1 MKPMSKLSPLSKFEH
16 TKLKIVESTDYS
28 RFKEQHVIPIVVQEF
43 SALASEFPLV
53 FINNAVTDVL
63 TPVAMMGIKNG
74 VNLYCQNNEWLSPVT
89 PIGFSNAPLSIVK
102 QSQDSTEVMVYI
114 DEESDLV
121 SHEIGNPL
129 FEDNGNK
136 TDYLVKKSQKL
147 VEIDQYSQQTAAIM
161 HFLASK
167 NLFCNRP
174 LKIKL
179 TNESQQYSINGI
191 NIIDEEVLNNLPI
204 QDFEEL
210 RTKGLLPLIYAHLN
224 SLHQMARL
232 TLKQNVFDEKNNK

>member
-1 MKPMSKLSPLSKFEH
+1 MSKLSPLSKFEH
-16 TKLKIVESTDYS
+16 KTLKVADSTDYS

-43 SALASEFPLV
+43 SSLSNEFPLV
-53 FINNAVTDVL
+53 FINNSVTDVL

-74 VNLYCQNNEWLSPVT
+74 VNLYCQDSEWLSPVT
-89 PIGFSNAPLSIVK
+89 PIGFANAPLSIVK
-102 QSQDSTEVMVYI
+102 QHKDSTEVMVYI
-114 DEESDLV
+114 DEESHLV
-121 SHEIGNPL
+121 SDESGNAL
-129 FEDNGNK
+129 FEADGNQ
-136 TDYLVKKSQKL
+136 TDYLVKRSQRL
-147 VEIDQYSQQTAAIM
+147 VEIDQFSQQTTAIM

-167 NLFCNRP
+167 NLFCSRP

-179 TNESQQYSINGI
+179 NNESQQYAINGI
-191 NIIDEEVLNNLPI
+191 NIIDEEVLNNLSS

-232 TLKQNVFDEKNNK
+232 TLKQNAFDAKNS